1 MADTGSSNMIVWGSA
16 FKSVH
21 VGDGGESN
29 CPTCQAPRG
38 FILMLS
44 YKMHHIWYLVR
55 WATSRQY
62 YRVCGTCNT
71 PFATDAAEVQAM
83 TGSSPAKLIPAFDRL
98 GWVFAAGLIGLFVI
112 AISLSAASH
121 RSDEQTYIAAP
132 AVGDLYEV
140 QINQFIG
147 GPVPAGIPQEAYG
160 IVRIAAVSGGNV
172 TFDLPRVVYDQM
184 RGADE
189 ALRSEARTAAYYADQ
204 LQKPVADIRRLYDSG
219 VIRYIER

>member
-1 MADTGSSNMIVWGSA
+1 MIVWGSA

-29 CPTCQAPRG
+29 CPTCDAPRS

-71 PFATDAAEVQAM
+71 PFATDAAEVEAV
-83 TGSSPAKLIPAFDRL
+83 TGRKASGLIPAFDRI
-98 GWVFAAGLIGLFVI
+98 GWVFAAGLIGIIVVVA
-112 AISLSAASH
+112 AIGSAAH

-147 GPVPAGIPQEAYG
+147 GPVPAGVPQEAYG
-160 IVRIAAVSGGNV
+160 VIRVAGVSGGTV

-189 ALRSEARTAAYYADQ
+189 ALRSEARTDAYYVDQ
-204 LQKPVADIRRLYDSG
+204 AQKPVADIRRLYDSG

>member
-1 MADTGSSNMIVWGSA
+1 MIVWGSA
-16 FKSVH
+16 HKSV
-21 VGDGGESN
+21 VAGEGGDSN
-29 CPTCQAPRG
+29 CPTCNNQRS

-55 WATSRQY
+55 WATQRQY
-62 YRVCGTCNT
+62 YRVCRTCNT
-71 PFATDAAEVQAM
+71 PFPVDAAEVQAV
-83 TGSSPAKLIPAFDRL
+83 TGASPGKLIPAFDRI
-98 GWVFAAGLIGLFVI
+98 GWIFAAGLIALVVVAGI
-112 AISLSAASH
+112 ITSAAH
-121 RSDEQTYIAAP
+121 DRDEQQYIAAP

-147 GPVPAGIPQEAYG
+147 GPTPAGVPAQAFGV
-160 IVRIAAVSGGNV
+160 VRVAAVNGGTI

-189 ALRSEARTAAYYADQ
+189 ALRSEARANAYYVDQ
-204 LQKPVADIRRLYDSG
+204 LQKPVADVQRLHSSN

>member
-1 MADTGSSNMIVWGSA
+1 MIVWGSA
-16 FKSVH
+16 HKSV
-21 VGDGGESN
+21 VAGDGGDSN
-29 CPTCQAPRG
+29 CPTCNDQRS

-55 WATSRQY
+55 WATRRQF
-62 YRVCGTCNT
+62 YRVCRTCNT

-83 TGSSPAKLIPAFDRL
+83 TGSAPKNLIPAFDRI
-98 GWVFAAGLIGLFVI
+98 GWMFAAGLIGVI
-112 AISLSAASH
+112 AVIAGIAGASH

-147 GPVPAGIPQEAYG
+147 GPVPAGVPQEAYG
-160 IVRIAAVSGGNV
+160 VVRVAVVSGGNV
-172 TFDLPRVVYDQM
+172 TFDLPRLVYDEM
-184 RGADE
+184 RGADQ
-189 ALRSEARTAAYYADQ
+189 ALRSEARDGAYYTGQAS
-204 LQKPVADIRRLYDSG
+204 KPLNDIRRLYDSG